1 VSFGTAGL
9 PRQPFVE
16 DARVL
21 VPVTGVI
28 GEQKSRLPT
37 WSGYL
42 GVLFR
47 REDTGHKATRFY
59 FLDPRKG
66 VKGKEEEADF
76 AEEVIIYGY
85 LRLLRA
91 APSSPGIYVKHLHVW
106 SDIQDSEG
114 SPET

>member
-1 VSFGTAGL
+1 
-9 PRQPFVE
+9 VE

-21 VPVTGVI
+21 VPVTGVV

-47 REDTGHKATRFY
+47 REDTGHKATRVY

-66 VKGKEEEADF
+66 VRGKEEETEF

-91 APSSPGIYVKHLHVW
+91 ALFSPGIYVKHLHLHLHLHLHFW
-106 SDIQDSEG
+106 SDIQDSDG